1 MAEGGHFDPI
11 MKWFEDNFK
20 ALTEL
25 EEIEEMNAKFLELEF
40 ELDQVWQKTPI

>member
-11 MKWFEDNFK
+11 IKWFKDSSK

-25 EEIEEMNAKFLELEF
+25 AEIEEMNAKFLELEF
-40 ELDQVWQKTPI
+40 ELDQV